1 MRSITMVK
9 LIVVVLAIPASF
21 ACGWLFGVNDGVN
34 TGYKVAYLEMDN
46 LLREGV
52 SGGVKFSIRGLSA
65 RFIPREDK
73 NVTYN
78 MSGKMAAYPETR
90 ASAKQVSF

>member
-1 MRSITMVK
+1 MNTTKNLKIILVALS
-9 LIVVVLAIPASF
+9 IPASF
-21 ACGWLFGVNDGVN
+21 ACGWLFGINDGVN

-65 RFIPREDK
+65 RFVPREDK

-78 MSGKMAAYPETR
+78 MSGKMSAFPENR
-90 ASAKQVSF
+90 ASAKKISF